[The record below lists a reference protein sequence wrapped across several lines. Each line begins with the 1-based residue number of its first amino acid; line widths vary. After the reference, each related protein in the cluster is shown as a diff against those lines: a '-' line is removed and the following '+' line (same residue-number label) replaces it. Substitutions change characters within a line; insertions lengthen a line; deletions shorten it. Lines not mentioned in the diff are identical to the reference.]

1 MCATITLAQA
11 ASDSFATAVAIT
23 ATAATVAATTV
34 TITATTVGL
43 SAATVAHVIATLELF
58 MHKPSAIYKR
68 AESQP
73 STMVQLGG

>member
-11 ASDSFATAVAIT
+11 ASDSFATAVA
-23 ATAATVAATTV
+23 
-34 TITATTVGL
+34 ITATTVGL